1 MNCTNHPDVIAGVVR
16 CARCGQPFCQ
26 DCVVLLDGRP
36 YDAAC
41 KEEQI
46 RDLRSG
52 ATELT
57 YATSL
62 RRWGGISID
71 WLIFT
76 IGFWI
81 VSAIFFAVTGTVKN
95 ATPGLGTVFL
105 VQLILPSL
113 FFSIYE
119 GALTSGGGQT
129 LGKRLLGMR
138 VVNADGSTMETG
150 TAWKRAGARFLMAV
164 TVILN
169 LVDIFMIFSENHRTL
184 RDRMADTV
192 VLRRA

>member
-1 MNCTNHPDVIAGVVR
+1 MNCTNHPDVIAGVAH
-16 CARCGQPFCQ
+16 CARCGQPYCQ

-57 YATSL
+57 YATAM
-62 RRWGGISID
+62 RRWGGIIID
-71 WLIFT
+71 WVVFS
-76 IGFWI
+76 IGYWI
-81 VSAIFFAVTGTVKN
+81 VSAIFFAVTGVSRN
-95 ATPGLGTVFL
+95 ATPDLGAIFL
-105 VQLILPSL
+105 VQLLVPSL
-113 FFSIYE
+113 FFAVYE
-119 GALTSGGGQT
+119 AAMTSNGGQT
-129 LGKRLLGMR
+129 VGKRALGMR
-138 VVNADGSTMETG
+138 VVNADGSPLENG
-150 TAWKRAGARFLMAV
+150 SAWKRAGARFIMAI
-164 TVILN
+164 TVVLN